1 MVTRLKPM
9 TGMFALKASKDYEKS
24 SYEPFALPNGR
35 IAHKPINRYRWDCDG
50 CGKGRTGYHTQASAN
65 KAALRHVDKVHPSSQ
80 CVQDWSGMT
89 FDKRDN
95 LH

>member
-9 TGMFALKASKDYEKS
+9 TGTFVVKANRDYD
-24 SYEPFALPNGR
+24 YN
-35 IAHKPINRYRWDCDG
+35 NVDRYRWDCDK
-50 CGKGRTGYHTQASAN
+50 CNKGRTGYHTQASAN

>member
-9 TGMFALKASKDYEKS
+9 TGTFVLKASKDYT
-24 SYEPFALPNGR
+24 YN
-35 IAHKPINRYRWDCDG
+35 NVDRYRWDCDG

-65 KAALRHVDKVHPSSQ
+65 KAALRHIDKVHPSSQ
-80 CVQDWSGMT
+80 CMQDWSGMT

-95 LH
+95 LR